1 MGNELTIKVV
11 RIVAS
16 VKRGN
21 PELLQLDAS
30 FDDLGI
36 DSLDRTNILFE
47 LENEFDLDI
56 PDDVVRSITSINA
69 IVSHLGEYLQRQ
81 TSTTS

>member
-16 VKRGN
+16 VKRVN